1 MATSSGGSESAR
13 RRRSNH
19 EFVAWLPVAMV
30 VGLFAWAYYVYIF
43 VFCGSLVKEGAQR
56 FAFSTVF
63 HLLLLL
69 CLWSFVQT
77 TVTAVPPIPGYFG
90 LSESDQ
96 RLLEQCADD
105 EARGE
110 FLDILA
116 ENRGVLTRGTSGG
129 VRFCERCQQV
139 KPDRAHHCS
148 QCLRC
153 VPKMDHHCPWFN
165 KCVCFSTYKFF
176 LLTIFYVV
184 ALCVFGLAS
193 ATHHVADAWSSNAS
207 TYVTLNCTFL
217 YAFGV
222 MLVLVLGSF
231 LYLHFIMVCNN
242 VTTLEDLRPH
252 LFKDDRDSFDIGFR
266 CNIAEV
272 FGHRKALWFLPVFT
286 SLGDGARFPTRLH
299 PDRYVYGPP
308 VSVMVEE
315 RRPSVPVPP
324 LPVAD
329 EVPELPVLTSC
340 RRPVPSTEGP
350 LGGLTLTPFVAPP
363 RGSLSFLPPT
373 TITIV
378 PPTEAAASVRL
389 SESKKDLPPIVVA
402 SAFTSMEVR

>member
-1 MATSSGGSESAR
+1 M
-13 RRRSNH
+13 N
-19 EFVAWLPVAMV
+19 
-30 VGLFAWAYYVYIF
+30 
-43 VFCGSLVKEGAQR
+43 
-56 FAFSTVF
+56 
-63 HLLLLL
+63 
-69 CLWSFVQT
+69 
-77 TVTAVPPIPGYFG
+77 
-90 LSESDQ
+90 
-96 RLLEQCADD
+96 
-105 EARGE
+105 
-110 FLDILA
+110 
-116 ENRGVLTRGTSGG
+116 
-129 VRFCERCQQV
+129 
-139 KPDRAHHCS
+139 
-148 QCLRC
+148 
-153 VPKMDHHCPWFN
+153 HHCPWFN
-165 KCVCFSTYKFF
+165 NCVCFSTYKFF

-184 ALCVFGLAS
+184 ALCVFRLAS
-193 ATHHVADAWSSNAS
+193 ATHLVAGAWSSNAC

-231 LYLHFIMVCNN
+231 LYLHFTMVCNN

-266 CNIAEV
+266 DNIAEV
-272 FGHRKALWFLPVFT
+272 FGHRKALRFLPVFT

-308 VSVMVEE
+308 VTVVVEE
-315 RRPSVPVPP
+315 RRLSVPVPP
-324 LPVAD
+324 LAVTD
-329 EVPELPVLTSC
+329 EVPALPVLTSC

-373 TITIV
+373 TITVV

-402 SAFTSMEVR
+402 SAFTSMEVRLLCATLPSPQASREHSFYCGMGCPGVRGRG